1 MIEINEHEQP
11 GTYFESYDNIS
22 VHNLMLRDE
31 SRVSKYK
38 EAILNSKT
46 LFKDKVTQKKNIFI
60 KIIHSFEFMN

>member
-60 KIIHSFEFMN
+60 KIIQSFEFMI